1 MDLKV
6 GETQDITIWAFPKT
20 LESIQDMLLG
30 RIASNPTPV
39 EFPISCVGA
48 KPQVEIRLDMPPPS
62 TPTAAP
68 ADALA
73 AAPVVVAEP
82 PKVVEAAKPAAAAK
96 GAVKKGKEP
105 PPPELPLTPR
115 SKVFAHAPHC
125 RSMCLSCMQSVVN
138 LCHHYHHKS
147 VTMSCSMASKG
158 CRYCTKS
165 MPLLNA

>member
-6 GETQDITIWAFPKT
+6 GETQDITVWAFPKT

-48 KPQVEIRLDMPPPS
+48 KPQVEIRLDMLPPS
-62 TPTAAP
+62 TPSPAPADPVAAAP
-68 ADALA
+68 A
-73 AAPVVVAEP
+73 VVAEA

-96 GAVKKGKEP
+96 GVAKKGKEP

-125 RSMCLSCMQSVVN
+125 RSMCFSRMQRTVS
-138 LCHHYHHKS
+138 LCH
-147 VTMSCSMASKG
+147 CSH
-158 CRYCTKS
+158 
-165 MPLLNA
+165 PLNCDHVMQHG

>member
-20 LESIQDMLLG
+20 LESIQDMLFG

-62 TPTAAP
+62 TPAAAP
-68 ADALA
+68 ADAVA
-73 AAPVVVAEP
+73 AAPAVVAEP

-96 GAVKKGKEP
+96 GAAKKGKEP

-115 SKVFAHAPHC
+115 SKVLVHAPHY
-125 RSMCLSCMQSVVN
+125 RSMCLLHMQSAVN
-138 LCHHYHHKS
+138 LCLCCHHKP

-158 CRYCTKS
+158 S
-165 MPLLNA
+165 

>member
-1 MDLKV
+1 MDLRV

-62 TPTAAP
+62 TPIAAP

-73 AAPVVVAEP
+73 AAPAVVAEP

-96 GAVKKGKEP
+96 GVAKKGKEP

-115 SKVFAHAPHC
+115 SKVFTHAPHC
-125 RSMCLSCMQSVVN
+125 RSMC
-138 LCHHYHHKS
+138 
-147 VTMSCSMASKG
+147 
-158 CRYCTKS
+158 
-165 MPLLNA
+165 

>member
-62 TPTAAP
+62 TPAAAP
-68 ADALA
+68 ADAVA
-73 AAPVVVAEP
+73 AAPAVVAEP
-82 PKVVEAAKPAAAAK
+82 PKVVEAAKPAAAVK
-96 GAVKKGKEP
+96 GAAKKGKEP
-105 PPPELPLTPR
+105 PPPELSLTPR
-115 SKVFAHAPHC
+115 SKVRHIAEAC
-125 RSMCLSCMQSVVN
+125 V
-138 LCHHYHHKS
+138 
-147 VTMSCSMASKG
+147 
-158 CRYCTKS
+158 
-165 MPLLNA
+165 